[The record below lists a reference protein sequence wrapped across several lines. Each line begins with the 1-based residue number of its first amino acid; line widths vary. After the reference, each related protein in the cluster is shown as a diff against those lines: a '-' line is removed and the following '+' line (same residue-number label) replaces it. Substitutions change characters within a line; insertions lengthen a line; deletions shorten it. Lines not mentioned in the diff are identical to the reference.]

1 MKNFSW
7 RNNNHIYFVLTIVVL
22 FLIAVVNTYSFI
34 GLTYDNSYNF
44 LCSLRVNDVLEG
56 REAFKDY
63 IYFVRYFPTFL
74 PHLAVISSIQIG
86 ITSVKYLLGIF
97 TFAVYFSPI
106 IFLTVI
112 YFNIPKN
119 KKNIF
124 HVFLFSFLICTSY
137 IEYFML
143 AEGYFTSLFLF
154 IIFVIYFYVDFEKIT
169 VFNIF
174 SLMVF
179 SVFLI
184 SSHPQ
189 VVIYIPLLLF
199 LGIFKYFKTK
209 NIDLKNKIFINISFF
224 LLMVAFCVNIYEI
237 LRPIADYEE
246 YFHFMM
252 LEDLNFINFMLTIF
266 LIGLISFFNI
276 KNKKIEIISITIII
290 FTIPYIVFNI
300 QPIQGFSYR
309 MITLYIPFMALLF
322 LIISEIIKM
331 KNINLKYMK
340 ITNLV
345 LLFSLFVS
353 TLLYAHKN
361 NNFNSEISNYM
372 LKNKSISGTR
382 FIRDGIM
389 NKYDLYGILLFC
401 NVFPKEV
408 KKCTISI
415 TRKEWER
422 YHKSCVRKNRF
433 EKFGICLK
441 QVY

>member
-7 RNNNHIYFVLTIVVL
+7 QNNNHIYFVLTIVVL
-22 FLIAVVNTYSFI
+22 FLISVVNTYSFI

-56 REAFKDY
+56 REPFKDY
-63 IYFVRYFPTFL
+63 LYFVRYFPTLL
-74 PHLAVISSIQIG
+74 PHLSVISSIHIG

-106 IFLTVI
+106 IFLTLI

-124 HVFLFSFLICTSY
+124 HVILFSFLICTSY
-137 IEYFML
+137 MGYFML

-154 IIFVIYFYVDFEKIT
+154 IIFIIYFYVDFGKIT
-169 VFNIF
+169 LFNIF
-174 SLMVF
+174 SLMIF
-179 SVFLI
+179 SIFLI

-189 VVIYIPLLLF
+189 VVIYIPLLLG
-199 LGIFKYFKTK
+199 LGIFRYIETK
-209 NIDLKNKIFINISFF
+209 NICLKNKIFINLSFF

-237 LRPIADYEE
+237 VRPIADYEE

-252 LEDLNFINFMLTIF
+252 FEDFNFINFMLTIF

-276 KNKKIEIISITIII
+276 KNKKIKIISVIIAI
-290 FTIPYIVFNI
+290 VTVPYVVFNI
-300 QPIQGFSYR
+300 QPIQGREYR
-309 MITLYIPFMALLF
+309 MITIYIPFMAMLF
-322 LIISEIIKM
+322 LLISEIIKM

-345 LLFSLFVS
+345 LLFSLLAS
-353 TLLYAHKN
+353 TLSYAHKN
-361 NNFNSEISNYM
+361 NTFNAIISDYM

-401 NVFPKEV
+401 NVFPKEI

-422 YHKSCVRKNRF
+422 YHKSCIRKNRF
-433 EKFGICLK
+433 KKFGIYLK
-441 QVY
+441 QIY